1 MPSSGASALTSV
13 SKRGNDLQTET
24 VIDPSE
30 RVTTIKFAPEQ
41 YDAFPL
47 SSAAWLDWRLIE
59 RNRDREAVAHAILL
73 FPFISGRLSPSRG
86 CGIDVS
92 QPLRDFFSPRH
103 VMVEGV
109 EMAPARIP
117 SGTRTAILCD
127 GSYRSAA
134 VLGAFEHDLAIRL
147 SEGAYTTSIG
157 PRNAIVSSNFG
168 LFARRDGQLNAILP
182 TIAAAVLFAEDLGL
196 ARLVLPVLELTAVET
211 DLFARLTKL
220 LAAVNI
226 AVEAPLL
233 GAGFETLQE
242 FLASPIGLA
251 TFLSERHQDRMHPED
266 LPDFWIAKLLSARS
280 DGEVAGE
287 KEAARRLRE
296 LHQAGAVLSD
306 RERGLVMPDNSA
318 QEPSIEGLPSQ
329 LKTVP

>member
-1 MPSSGASALTSV
+1 
-13 SKRGNDLQTET
+13 LQTET

-47 SSAAWLDWRLIE
+47 SSTAWLDWRLIE
-59 RNRDREAVAHAILL
+59 RNRDREAVAQAILL
-73 FPFISGRLSPSRG
+73 YPFISGRMSPSRG
-86 CGIDVS
+86 CGIDIS
-92 QPLRDFFSPRH
+92 QPLRDFFLPRH
-103 VMVEGV
+103 VLVEGV

-134 VLGAFEHDLAIRL
+134 ALGAFEHDLVIRL

-157 PRNAIVSSNFG
+157 PRNVTVSSNFG
-168 LFARRDGQLNAILP
+168 LFARHDGQLHAILP

-196 ARLVLPVLELTAVET
+196 ARLALPILELTAVEIN
-211 DLFARLTKL
+211 LFARLTTL
-220 LAAVNI
+220 LASVNI

-233 GAGFETLQE
+233 GADFDTLEQ
-242 FLASPIGLA
+242 FLASPLGLA
-251 TFLSERHQDRMHPED
+251 IFFSERHQDRMSPED

-280 DGEVAGE
+280 GGEHGGQQ
-287 KEAARRLRE
+287 EAARRLRE
-296 LHQAGAVLSD
+296 LHQAGAALSD
-306 RERGLVMPDNSA
+306 RERGLIMHDNS
-318 QEPSIEGLPSQ
+318 EPTPSNERFTSQ
-329 LKTVP
+329 LKIVP